1 MNWIHISD
9 LLEQIVIE
17 LRSNSASEPTPLPAP
32 LVIDPVIAPV
42 NAPVI
47 DPVIDPTTP
56 TTKSYTLEDLQTV
69 GKALIQAGRASE
81 LKDYLAS
88 KGLKSLSTAP
98 KTLYGDIYNDL
109 VTI

>member
-17 LRSNSASEPTPLPAP
+17 LRSNSTNNPDPRTIPLRAP
-32 LVIDPVIAPV
+32 PVV
-42 NAPVI
+42 GPVI
-47 DPVIDPTTP
+47 DPVIDPTIS
-56 TTKSYTLEDLQTV
+56 TTKSYTLEDLQAV

-98 KTLYGDIYNDL
+98 KTLYGDIYNEL